1 MLFGP
6 LEESMD
12 DTAPRLGIPPI
23 VYQDAI
29 NNHFDLLFLMLP
41 DSHHSKISRCT
52 PGAHIR

>member
-1 MLFGP
+1 
-6 LEESMD
+6 MD